1 MKAFSQQQERDVQ
14 GRDFEWG
21 LALLLKLALPSNP
34 NLLCIVRGAVSRLT
48 EVLGFSAVEG
58 RSVTRAVDEALA
70 NIVRHSYRG
79 REDRPIVIYFRQVQ
93 RRSNQG
99 LVEGLEV
106 LLCDRGPAVDPAKLR
121 GRKLQEIRPGG
132 LGLHFIRQAMDIVEF
147 TRVGRTNR
155 LRADFRSARGQN
167 HDIRRVGRHR
177 PGKLPG
183 GAQDPLARNP

>member
-155 LRADFRSARGQN
+155 LRLVKYLERA
-167 HDIRRVGRHR
+167 
-177 PGKLPG
+177 KLG
-183 GAQDPLARNP
+183 HNS

>member
-1 MKAFSQQQERDVQ
+1 MKTFLQQQERDVQ
-14 GRDFEWG
+14 ERDFE
-21 LALLLKLALPSNP
+21 LTRALLLKLALPSNP
-34 NLLCIVRGAVSRLT
+34 NLLCIVRGAVGRLT
-48 EVLGFSAVEG
+48 EVLGFSAAEC
-58 RSVTRAVDEALA
+58 RSITRAVDEAMA

-79 REDRPIVIYFRQVQ
+79 RGDRPIVIYFRQVQ
-93 RRSNQG
+93 RRSKQE

-155 LRADFRSARGQN
+155 LRLVKDLKRA
-167 HDIRRVGRHR
+167 
-177 PGKLPG
+177 KL
-183 GAQDPLARNP
+183 DLNS